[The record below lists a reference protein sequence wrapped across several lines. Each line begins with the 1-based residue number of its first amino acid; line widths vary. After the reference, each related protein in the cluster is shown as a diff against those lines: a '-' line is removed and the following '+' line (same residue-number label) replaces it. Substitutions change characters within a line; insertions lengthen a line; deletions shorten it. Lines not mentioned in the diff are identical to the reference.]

1 LNVPGCQIL
10 VRVDREVIRPNGTQK
25 SLDTRYFISSL
36 DPGTVTPA
44 DVQRLIRGHWQV
56 ENGLHWVKDRWW
68 DEDKH
73 YLKRVGNIFIALT
86 NAAVSLLNLL
96 RESGENRRELSDELR
111 YSPRKVLQLLGFNKM

>member
-1 LNVPGCQIL
+1 
-10 VRVDREVIRPNGTQK
+10 VDREVIRPNGTQK

-86 NAAVSLLNLL
+86 NTAVSLLNLL